1 MDSQQVWNCIKL
13 DSFDTPVLLIAFNRP
28 ELFAELID
36 SLRVIAP
43 TKIFVAIDGPR
54 EDNSDDNLKVC
65 QTIGLIDKIDWLCEL
80 SVLNRDSNLGCGLA
94 VSSAISWVLETE
106 QSVIIL
112 EDDIRPNTTFFSF
125 CAKALRVYQDD
136 ERVMTISGHSTI
148 EINDSP
154 NVFRTSKYPGI
165 WGWATWQRS
174 WNLYQ
179 YSLDGLPKI
188 SLFYLT
194 KIYRGNLFLAMQ
206 SWMNFRAIRN
216 GAIDTWDYQLF
227 YISIL
232 LQKLHIIANYN
243 LTENVGFNSQA
254 THTIFSPEPSPTP
267 RKMEHIAF
275 TDELEVSESYERKT
289 RSWLQNQ
296 LFRSVRTYIRIKI
309 ASKFNT
315 IFRNR

>member
-1 MDSQQVWNCIKL
+1 L

-54 EDNSDDNLKVC
+54 EDNSDDDLKVC
-65 QTIGLIDKIDWLCEL
+65 QTVELIDRIDWNCEL

-125 CAKALRVYQDD
+125 CAQALRAYQDD

-154 NVFRTSKYPGI
+154 NVFRTSKYPVI

-194 KIYRGNLFLAMQ
+194 KVYRGNLFLAMQ

-232 LQKLHIIANYN
+232 FQKLHIIANYN

-254 THTIFSPEPSPTP
+254 THTIFLPEPSPTP
-267 RKMEHIAF
+267 REMKHIAF
-275 TDELEVSESYERKT
+275 TDELEVSEIYERKT

-296 LFRSVRTYIRIKI
+296 LFRSARTYIRMRI
-309 ASKFNT
+309 ASTSNT